1 MIHAYA
7 PGQATAC
14 VCVEAF
20 NDCLSSRRKTMCGTL
35 DYLPPEMIKRE
46 VYDVSVDHWCI
57 GVLLY
62 EFLVGKPPFESEGQ
76 DKTYAKIL
84 ALEMVYPSYVPEGA
98 KDLISKVNVLVFTS
112 YSSSIFACFVAFY
125 P

>member
-1 MIHAYA
+1 
-7 PGQATAC
+7 
-14 VCVEAF
+14 
-20 NDCLSSRRKTMCGTL
+20 MCGTL

-76 DKTYAKIL
+76 DKTYARIL
-84 ALEMVYPSYVPEGA
+84 ALDMVYPSYVPEGA
-98 KDLISKVNVLVFTS
+98 KDLISKVG
-112 YSSSIFACFVAFY
+112 Y
-125 P
+125 